1 MVPAPDQPRQIISRK
16 CTHVNQ
22 VWASSR
28 SWWFTRRPG
37 MLQSTGS
44 QRVRHDWMTEL
55 TEIRFRKDQLPPF
68 ICLHFLSFFFLL
80 IKNLNLIILAFF
92 CISQKGNLDL
102 IIAFYLWPENILVV
116 DPRASLQYS
125 LSYTLSFQKQ
135 DIACKECKLP
145 KLIVSLTEIDLP
157 LPLHA

>member
-1 MVPAPDQPRQIISRK
+1 MFPAPYQPRRIISRK
-16 CTHVNQ
+16 CTHVSQ

-28 SWWFTRRPG
+28 SWWFTRKPG
-37 MLQSTGS
+37 MLQSIGS

-55 TEIRFRKDQLPPF
+55 TEIRSRKDQLPPF

-102 IIAFYLWPENILVV
+102 IIALYLWPENILVV

-125 LSYTLSFQKQ
+125 LSYKLSFQKQ
-135 DIACKECKLP
+135 DIVCKECKLP